1 MEMAKHYTLVVAHGL
16 RINQADA
23 LLRSHTDVG
32 S

>member
-1 MEMAKHYTLVVAHGL
+1 MAKHYTLVVALGL
-16 RINQADA
+16 RINQADV